1 MLLQTNGNKLGS
13 DWLFSPAFQR
23 RHHVPAD
30 HGQAVE
36 EEESSYTS
44 GLAAAREHWYV
55 CLLIIYVKD
64 NISFDFSE
72 VWRQVDCLMPALP
85 YFVATLPKLAPANVF
100 DYCCCCF

>member
-1 MLLQTNGNKLGS
+1 MLLQTNGNKLDS

-23 RHHVPAD
+23 WHHVPVD

-55 CLLIIYVKD
+55 C
-64 NISFDFSE
+64 
-72 VWRQVDCLMPALP
+72 P
-85 YFVATLPKLAPANVF
+85 
-100 DYCCCCF
+100 

>member
-1 MLLQTNGNKLGS
+1 MIMLLQTNSNKLCS

-23 RHHVPAD
+23 RHHVPVD

-55 CLLIIYVKD
+55 CLLNIYVKD
-64 NISFDFSE
+64 NISFDLSE
-72 VWRQVDCLMPALP
+72 V
-85 YFVATLPKLAPANVF
+85 
-100 DYCCCCF
+100 